1 MLLADKDIVNQS
13 NSNISIAVSVSD
25 NFDKDDGQITNNNK
39 AGEETDIASSDGKLT
54 LSTNGAPL
62 TAQPIIFTQDV
73 SLKGIDPVTWNAN
86 INIIGNG
93 YYLSSYNT
101 LFSNVGSGQ
110 ENTNLFMKDLML
122 LNETYNQSY
131 FTTANTSTVQ
141 PTIKNVALYGSILN
155 YTSADTPALIS
166 ATAILDDIE
175 ALVILS
181 YLTANLN
188 IIVQV

>member
-122 LNETYNQSY
+122 LYY
-131 FTTANTSTVQ
+131 KKCRAIWKHF
-141 PTIKNVALYGSILN
+141 KLY
-155 YTSADTPALIS
+155 IS
-166 ATAILDDIE
+166 RYSSLDFSDC
-175 ALVILS
+175 
-181 YLTANLN
+181 NLG
-188 IIVQV
+188 